1 MQAVDV
7 VMYDLLGRKVLTT
20 PEYSGK
26 TIDVSSLSSGTYIMQ
41 LVDDENRGIS
51 KKNYYRIV
59 TKKPNTHGSQECCP
73 VVLRMRRYFNC

>member
-1 MQAVDV
+1 MI
-7 VMYDLLGRKVLTT
+7 YWEERFWPT

-73 VVLRMRRYFNC
+73 

>member
-20 PEYSGK
+20 TLEYSGK

-41 LVDDENRGIS
+41 LVDDENRES
-51 KKNYYRIV
+51 AKKI
-59 TKKPNTHGSQECCP
+59 
-73 VVLRMRRYFNC
+73 L